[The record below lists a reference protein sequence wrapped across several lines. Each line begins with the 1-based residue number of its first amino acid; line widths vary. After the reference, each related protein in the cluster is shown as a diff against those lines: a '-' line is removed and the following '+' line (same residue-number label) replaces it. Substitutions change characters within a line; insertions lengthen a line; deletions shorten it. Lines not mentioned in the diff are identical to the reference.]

1 MLLRKNEHGLN
12 DHVSVVKGIA
22 IMLMLLGH
30 NRRTGRNALSELAG
44 GARQLPAHGT
54 RLDYP

>member
-30 NRRTGRNALSELAG
+30 SGMPWCGHMLSMIRMTGFVIASV
-44 GARQLPAHGT
+44 
-54 RLDYP
+54 DCFKDD